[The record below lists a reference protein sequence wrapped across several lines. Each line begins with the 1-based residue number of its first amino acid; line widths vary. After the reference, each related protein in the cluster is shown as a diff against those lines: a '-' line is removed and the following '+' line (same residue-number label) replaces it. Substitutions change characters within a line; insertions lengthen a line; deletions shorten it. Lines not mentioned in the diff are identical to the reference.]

1 MEIYIPELLKG
12 LLPRALLE
20 ECQTLT
26 IEKGHYLFHQGHKP
40 QWMFFIVN
48 GEAILSRTNPRGE
61 IVILQRCK
69 NGFVSEASLFTDVY
83 HCDAIASQIAQSIT
97 LPISSFKKALDD
109 PAFALRW
116 VQLLSKEIMR
126 LRTVSERLTLKDI
139 PSKLIH
145 LVKTE
150 GKDGVL
156 NIQTDLK
163 SIASEI
169 GVTHEALY
177 RTIAAMEKNG
187 SLKKQS
193 NYLKLST
200 KTITKI

>member
-20 ECQTLT
+20 QCQILT

-145 LVKTE
+145 LIKTE

-187 SLKKQS
+187 SLKKRS
-193 NYLKLST
+193 NYLELLVKSE
-200 KTITKI
+200 

>member
-12 LLPRALLE
+12 LLPPDLLE
-20 ECQTLT
+20 QCQTLT
-26 IEKGHYLFHQGHKP
+26 IEKGQYLFHQGHKP

-48 GEAILSRTNPRGE
+48 GEAILSRTNARGE
-61 IVILQRCK
+61 TVILQRCK

-97 LPISSFKKALDD
+97 LPISSFRKALDD

-145 LVKTE
+145 LIKTE

-156 NIQTDLK
+156 HIQTDLK
-163 SIASEI
+163 SIALEI

-177 RTIAAMEKNG
+177 RAIAAMENNG
-187 SLKKQS
+187 SLKKKS
-193 NYLKLST
+193 NYLELLVKSE
-200 KTITKI
+200 

>member
-1 MEIYIPELLKG
+1 
-12 LLPRALLE
+12 
-20 ECQTLT
+20 
-26 IEKGHYLFHQGHKP
+26 
-40 QWMFFIVN
+40 
-48 GEAILSRTNPRGE
+48 
-61 IVILQRCK
+61 
-69 NGFVSEASLFTDVY
+69 VSEASLFTDVY

-97 LPISSFKKALDD
+97 LPISSFRKALDD

-145 LVKTE
+145 LIKTE

-156 NIQTDLK
+156 HIQTDLK
-163 SIASEI
+163 SIALEI

-177 RTIAAMEKNG
+177 RAIAAMENNG
-187 SLKKQS
+187 SLKKKS
-193 NYLKLST
+193 NYLELLVKSE
-200 KTITKI
+200 